1 MSPATAVAPAA
12 KGSAKPI
19 RRLAKGAGRTT
30 IAKAGQVDARWY
42 VVDATDKIL
51 GRLASAVAV
60 RLMGKHKPIYT
71 PHVDTGDFIVVLNT
85 AKVKVSGRKLEQRE
99 YDYYTYYP
107 GGRGKAALKDLLAK
121 KPNTVFEL
129 AVRRML
135 PKNKLGEQMLGK
147 LKCYKGGE
155 HPHAAQRPEKLE
167 L

>member
-1 MSPATAVAPAA
+1 MTTAAP
-12 KGSAKPI
+12 AKPI
-19 RRLAKGAGRTT
+19 RRIARPAGRTT
-30 IAKAGQVDARWY
+30 IAKVGHVDARWY
-42 VVDATDKIL
+42 VVDATDKTL

-71 PHVDTGDFIVVLNT
+71 PHVDTGDYIVVLNT
-85 AKVKVSGRKLEQRE
+85 AKIKVSGRKLDQRE

-107 GGRGKAALKDLLAK
+107 GGRGKATLKDLLSR
-121 KPNTVFEL
+121 KPNVVFEM

-147 LKCYKGGE
+147 LKCFQDDK